1 VKDLTEGTD
10 KLLAIADAAVAW
22 WSMKRPITM
31 SVDDHLEHPTVN
43 MTTRDEKRLA
53 IVTAEW
59 LKYGKRGGKA
69 QRFRQMLQEKK

>member
-1 VKDLTEGTD
+1 
-10 KLLAIADAAVAW
+10 
-22 WSMKRPITM
+22 MKRPITM